1 MQLQI
6 TRLPSEPSEDVKY
19 SVVTGS
25 GDHFDVRGSEL
36 QRWLVNLG
44 VDESTITAVLHK
56 EPNETTTILAG
67 KAA

>member
-6 TRLPSEPSEDVKY
+6 TRLPSEPSEHVNY

-25 GDHFDVRGSEL
+25 GSRYDVRGYEL
-36 QRWLVNLG
+36 QRWLINLG
-44 VDESTITAVLHK
+44 VDEATVTAVLHK

>member
-6 TRLPSEPSEDVKY
+6 TRLPSELSEEFTY

-25 GDHFDVRGSEL
+25 GDRYDVRGSEL
-36 QRWLVNLG
+36 ERWLVNLG
-44 VDESTITAVLHK
+44 VDESTIGAVLHK